1 MKSILFYT
9 IICLA
14 VLIAYLFVERI
25 SYRDMLRKNYVLH
38 IFFVLL
44 FACLAWLSIREVNDY
59 VYPRK
64 TQIFCNADYHTLTH
78 FGYKLNDGFTLV
90 DSEHPEKGIWDD
102 RQGRI
107 VLNRK
112 QVHLYNYIDPFYIKE
127 ESPKRWTLQNL
138 VCDADV
144 SKGFVL
150 LDGNDSPFY
159 KLEIAPIKRDKNHA
173 AYISHV
179 YRSNGTQFSDTSIFK
194 KVIRDAYPLMEIIR
208 QTPLIHNDT
217 IAILDSVF
225 GNTSLARE
233 CVYTE
238 SRDKKHRKIPTL
250 RLALSQSF
258 FRQKSF
264 KIQNADCN
272 VRNVITIPYANNLTF
287 YTGIGLS
294 KSDEV
299 ILQPADSANLLLSF
313 RQAKRFHFPKWE
325 ESDIDSLGIA
335 KEQHLFILSN
345 PQEVVQKDMAKGYL
359 FDEFN
364 DNNNLNNIDAILSYR
379 PGTSREI
386 IDFGI
391 KDNKGEERIENIDI
405 NKVFLLNTDNSD
417 CQWIMGV
424 EDLRESN
431 PLTSKKIYAFIII
444 FFLLV
449 ALRILLDKFLQR
461 NSLSITELS
470 IYLVLLCFG
479 VIRLIL
485 MWRITTF
492 PPISGITPN
501 VWNVMRSN
509 TYSFTVA
516 LFYSIPLIAIT
527 ISSIYPLLENNVYL
541 QICYEWL
548 LKEYYFL
555 LHKWYNS
562 KVYIFCVKQINGC
575 KQRLSV
581 KKDSHLHHKSRL
593 GYEEFMIW
601 LKNDGDSQ
609 FTQVAYFAFSLLFC
623 LVGSKIAGQLFN
635 ICIPFICYLI
645 FDWWVIA
652 RTNIERSLFNG
663 KINVPIE
670 RILLALL
677 LIVHFGISDAGII
690 PVFGIYLIIK
700 HIIYGVLRR
709 HWRNKKW
716 FASLISV
723 VFAIGLGTALFYEG
737 DLILNLLPQ
746 TSSNSYLV
754 RKTRHMR
761 WRAETQRIR
770 SDEDLANL
778 MQECDYDSD
787 DIEMLMRSVHNQWF
801 INQYINLGD
810 KRRDG
815 YLQLQPHSNQ
825 GSPYPT
831 QTTDLVITRYVLS
844 EHGDTVVFLMMMI
857 FLALVLIYGL
867 ESGLYNNN
875 NFAVFGGLLFLY
887 TIALTVYL
895 SATNRIVFIGQD
907 FPLLSVQSKTAVLFP
922 VLIFIITIFRTAYL
936 RYNDKQFRK
945 ETSATQEWVTIL
957 LPSLSLVIFSFLT
970 LMIKKANLTDEGQEI
985 DNNSVFNISNH
996 IEKIETA
1003 VAIINEDFQ
1012 YYQDQEIDD
1021 MKNIHVQHFDSLWQ
1035 SFVQDGRY
1043 NINYNNFINSSD
1055 NKFISSLLQHFTERQ
1070 RDKNDPE
1077 QLLHLRKGNY
1087 IYLTVNKHYYFIANI
1102 DNEQKQWTGNLLA
1115 SNDYNTY
1122 THRNNPQ
1129 RSYKVI
1135 SNSDLPNTRQI
1146 IYESSWTQETAPLYL
1161 IWVDESSTQTERF
1174 EIINP
1179 TAKISSFKHNVMAT
1193 SVPEFSVVNVYKKD
1207 ERGKEINKTR
1217 NRATQKIETNDDFL
1231 SKNIWINGQQQHFYP
1246 QDVNKIWAYEFTQ
1259 WLSQSMQNL
1268 SNEDLKK
1275 YQNSNV
1281 RLTLDMQLSEDFY
1294 SQAKKDCAT
1303 NMFGDFVAVVIDGN
1317 GNIRTLFNYAPQN
1330 KNIIDPNDSKLMNK
1344 RISEMYTE
1352 GSQKTMREMFGT
1364 SALLPIPAGPGS
1376 TLKPIVY
1383 TAVTARLPIKW
1394 TTLDIKNIA
1403 NIPKDSVKHTPRS
1416 KRDAKA
1422 SENKELYDYYGGLK
1436 LEKALSIEN
1445 AYGTGQEHSNY
1456 ILRSNNMYHS
1466 VVVMLGMKNSYNFD
1480 ERQFNSLLKDYNK
1493 SMRPT
1498 EAFPVISYDGSLKCF
1513 NPDVWWRDNKNND
1526 FVDDGS
1532 ALSLSL
1538 FRNFHIQQNPIRNNQ
1553 YQYSEDYY
1561 GNAPLLTSMYE
1572 VSSAQRIWASPEQGT
1587 QNTADRRNDPIKQGF
1602 NQMFLGANPL
1612 KLTPLQMAVNTL
1624 RLSSLNK
1631 AEHITTLF
1639 ANDNV
1644 DDYEFFDIDEG
1655 WGGKEKYLK
1664 FVQEQVFLQMRQVPK
1679 TGTASALKDLAL
1691 KMEKNNL
1698 YLYCKTGTLT
1708 QPNKKTNRIKHLMVI
1723 ISNKELENLQ
1733 TIEEFKQAKRY
1744 VVYFSFYDSN
1754 GYTNH
1759 WVKPYIEKILSSATF
1774 KKYMEE

>member
-14 VLIAYLFVERI
+14 FLIAYLFVERI
-25 SYRDMLRKNYVLH
+25 SYKDILRKNYVLH

-44 FACLAWLSIREVNDY
+44 FACLAWLSIREVNEY
-59 VYPRK
+59 IYPK
-64 TQIFCNADYHTLTH
+64 QTQIFCNADYHTLTH
-78 FGYKLNDGFTLV
+78 FGYKLNDGFALV
-90 DSEHPEKGIWDD
+90 DSKHPEKGIWDD
-102 RQGRI
+102 REGRI

-112 QVHLYNYIDPFYIKE
+112 QVDLYNYIDPFYIKE
-127 ESPKRWTLQNL
+127 ESPQRWTLQNL

-238 SRDKKHRKIPTL
+238 SHDKKHRKIPTL

-264 KIQNADCN
+264 KIQNADCH

-287 YTGIGLS
+287 YTGTGLS

-299 ILQPADSANLLLSF
+299 ILQPTDSAHLFLSF

-325 ESDIDSLGIA
+325 ESDIDSIGNA

-345 PQEVVQKDMAKGYL
+345 PQDVVQKDMEKGYL
-359 FDEFN
+359 FDVFN
-364 DNNNLNNIDAILSYR
+364 ENNNINNIDAILSYR

-386 IDFGI
+386 IDFDV
-391 KDNKGEERIENIDI
+391 KDNKGEERIENIEI
-405 NKVFLLNTDNSD
+405 NRAFLLNTDDND
-417 CQWIMGV
+417 CQWVMGV
-424 EDLRESN
+424 ENLRESN
-431 PLTSKKIYAFIII
+431 PLTAKKIYAFIII

-867 ESGLYNNN
+867 ESGLYNSN

-945 ETSATQEWVTIL
+945 ETSAMQEWVTIL

-970 LMIKKANLTDEGQEI
+970 LMIKKANLTDEGKEI
-985 DNNSVFNISNH
+985 DNNSVFNISYH
-996 IEKIETA
+996 IEKIENA
-1003 VAIINEDFQ
+1003 VAVINEDFQ

-1021 MKNIHVQHFDSLWQ
+1021 LKNIHVQHFDSLWHN
-1035 SFVQDGRY
+1035 FVKDGRY
-1043 NINYNNFINSSD
+1043 NVNYNNYINSSD
-1055 NKFISSLLQHFTERQ
+1055 NKFIASLLQHFTERQ
-1070 RDKNDPE
+1070 RDKKDPE

-1102 DNEQKQWTGNLLA
+1102 DKEQKQWTGNLLA

-1122 THRNNPQ
+1122 THRNSPQ
-1129 RSYKVI
+1129 RSYKVLH
-1135 SNSDLPNTRQI
+1135 NSDLPNTHQI
-1146 IYESSWTQETAPLYL
+1146 IYRSSWTQENSPLHL
-1161 IWVDESSTQTERF
+1161 ICIDDSPTQTERF
-1174 EIINP
+1174 EIINSS
-1179 TAKISSFKHNVMAT
+1179 AKITSFKHNVMAT
-1193 SVPEFSVVNVYKKD
+1193 SIPEFSVVNVYKKD
-1207 ERGKEINKTR
+1207 ERGKEVNKTR
-1217 NRATQKIETNDDFL
+1217 NRATQKFEATDDFL

-1246 QDVNKIWAYEFTQ
+1246 QDVNKIWTYEFTQ
-1259 WLSQSMQNL
+1259 WLFQSMQNL
-1268 SNEDLKK
+1268 SSEDLKV
-1275 YQNSNV
+1275 YQNCNV
-1281 RLTLDMQLSEDFY
+1281 RLTLDLQLSEDFY
-1294 SQAKKDCAT
+1294 SQAKKDGASKK
-1303 NMFGDFVAVVIDGN
+1303 FGDFVAVVVDGN
-1317 GNIRTLFNYAPQN
+1317 GKIRTLFNYAPQN
-1330 KNIIDPNDSKLMNK
+1330 MNKIDPNDAKLMNK

-1364 SALLPIPAGPGS
+1364 SALLPIPEGPGS
-1376 TLKPIVY
+1376 TMKPIVY
-1383 TAVTARLPIKW
+1383 TAITARLPVKW
-1394 TTLDIKNIA
+1394 ESIDLKNILY
-1403 NIPKDSVKHTPRS
+1403 IPKDSVMIPTS
-1416 KRDAKA
+1416 KKD
-1422 SENKELYDYYGGLK
+1422 LYGYYGGLK
-1436 LEKALSIEN
+1436 MKKALSIKQ
-1445 AYGTGQEHSNY
+1445 AYGSGQDHNNY
-1456 ILRSNNMYHS
+1456 ITWSNNMYHS
-1466 VVVMLGMKNSYNFD
+1466 VVVMLGMRNPYHFD
-1480 ERQFNSLLKDYNK
+1480 EKKFNNLLKDYHRT
-1493 SMRPT
+1493 MRPM
-1498 EAFPVISYDGSLKCF
+1498 EAFPVISYNGSLKCF
-1513 NPDVWWRDNKNND
+1513 NPVIWWNDNKDND

-1538 FRNFHIQQNPIRNNQ
+1538 FRNFHIQQNPIRNNKF
-1553 YQYSEDYY
+1553 QYSEDYY
-1561 GNAPLLTSMYE
+1561 GNIPLLGSMYE
-1572 VSSAQRIWASPEQGT
+1572 VESAQRIWASPEQGS
-1587 QNTADRRNDPIKQGF
+1587 QNTSTRRNDPIKQGF

-1639 ANDNV
+1639 ANDEV
-1644 DDYEFFDIDEG
+1644 DDYTFFDIDEG
-1655 WGGKEKYLK
+1655 WGGEEQYLK
-1664 FVQEQVFLQMRQVPK
+1664 FFQRQVLSQMRQVPK
-1679 TGTASALKDLAL
+1679 EGTARALATLVRQ
-1691 KMEKNNL
+1691 MEKKNL
-1698 YLYCKTGTLT
+1698 YLYCKTGTLNRNN
-1708 QPNKKTNRIKHLMVI
+1708 NKEIKHLMVI
-1723 ISNKELENLQ
+1723 ISNQELEKIQ
-1733 TIEEFKQAKRY
+1733 SIDEFRNAKRY
-1744 VVYFSFYDSN
+1744 VAYFSYYDVN
-1754 GYTNH
+1754 ENELKINWYA
-1759 WVKPYIEKILSSATF
+1759 PYIEEIIKSATF